1 MAFQFDLNLNDTF
14 GAYTLGTFASSIL
27 FGVTCFQTY
36 HYFNTYTDD
45 GIFLKLTVITVS
57 SGIRNVA
64 CGLQHSCCIPLPN
77 NGLSESAVSASSR
90 LVDKRVSNDAYA
102 SEILFGVIAIVVL
115 VVQLFYAWRIYIISR
130 KKNLFI
136 PIAIFL
142 TSPGAF
148 GRPSWRLLIALRVG
162 VVLTAVLFRLR
173 SLLELPGLPET
184 LAKISLSTAVAIDV
198 TIAATLSYFLHSSRT
213 GIKQTDKLINRLMKY
228 TINNGVLTTVFDI
241 ITLTLVI
248 TRPRDLIFLAFS
260 QVLASLYSNSFL
272 ATLNSRRPPASSHA
286 VVNSNGISL
295 QTIHFG
301 AVPGAMVNSDSTSSP
316 IENDSHK
323 DRIARLAAEQVV

>member
-57 SGIRNVA
+57 GFEMLHVGFSIHAVYHY
-64 CGLQHSCCIPLPN
+64 LITDYLSPLS
-77 NGLSESAVSASSR
+77 L
-90 LVDKRVSNDAYA
+90 L
-102 SEILFGVIAIVVL
+102 
-115 VVQLFYAWRIYIISR
+115 
-130 KKNLFI
+130 
-136 PIAIFL
+136 
-142 TSPGAF
+142 
-148 GRPSWRLLIALRVG
+148 RPVW
-162 VVLTAVLFRLR
+162 FRLR